1 MKYIEI
7 DVKNKDSLDYVA
19 CKAMLIDYSEGVYEN
34 ERPMVIIC
42 PGGGYEHLSDR
53 EADFIAFQFL
63 SAGYHAAV
71 LKYSVAPAI
80 YPTALLELAKAVKE
94 VRSHAKEWHV
104 IPDKI
109 VVMGF
114 SAGGHL
120 AASFAELWEKEFVK
134 DACGCDK
141 DLLRPNG
148 LILGYPVISAGEFA
162 HKGSFNNLLGN
173 DKDYKEDE
181 KKQLLSL
188 ENHVSKSVPR
198 TFIWGT
204 YKDETVPVMNS
215 ILFVNALVKNNI
227 PVEYHLFEK
236 GSHGLALSNE
246 ITCSKKC
253 IENVPENNCWVS
265 MCMNWMKNL

>member
-1 MKYIEI
+1 MKYIDI
-7 DVKNKDSLDYVA
+7 DVKNDNSLDYVNL
-19 CKAMLIDYSEGVYEN
+19 KAMIIDYSDGVYNN
-34 ERPMVIIC
+34 ERPLVIIC
-42 PGGGYEHLSDR
+42 PGGGYGHLSDR
-53 EADFIAFQFL
+53 ESEFIAYQFL
-63 SAGYHAAV
+63 AAGYHAAV
-71 LKYSVAPAI
+71 LKYSVAPAT

-94 VRSHAKEWHV
+94 IRKNAEDWHI

-120 AASFAELWEKEFVK
+120 AASFAEFWEQDFVSK
-134 DACGCDK
+134 TIGCDK
-141 DLLRPNG
+141 ELLRPNG

-162 HKGSFNNLLGN
+162 HKGSFDNLLGN
-173 DKDYKEDE
+173 EKSYNEDKERE
-181 KKQLLSL
+181 ALSL
-188 ENHVSKSVPR
+188 EKHVTDSVPR

-204 YKDETVPVMNS
+204 FADETVPVMNS
-215 ILFVNALVKNNI
+215 VLFVNALAANNI

-236 GSHGLALSNE
+236 GNHGTALSNE

-253 IENVPENNCWVS
+253 VENVPENSCWVS